1 MLKKTIDFFRQ
12 VEYTK
17 EKRSKSERKD
27 TMEFEKIRDI
37 IAEQFGVDADSVTED
52 TAFKDLGDS
61 MDMIELIMAMEE
73 EFDMEIEDEDA
84 DKIRTVGDALEY
96 IRKNA

>member
-1 MLKKTIDFFRQ
+1 
-12 VEYTK
+12 
-17 EKRSKSERKD
+17 
-27 TMEFEKIRDI
+27 MEFEKIRDI